1 MTFCEQTPRLPS
13 VRQYAE
19 PRPRSCALVSNVYL
33 LLDYGDFTDNTA
45 DSKSAPYV
53 QLLSTTNPAEA
64 HADFVATRLNGKDST
79 NSTSTHHS
87 TSTSSGSGSNGFFQ
101 KYRIPIFAAAAVAG
115 ISALTGAVLLVKRR
129 RRPVY
134 RPLYD
139 PAPVGDMPLH
149 HVAGYGGP
157 APYSDPW
164 TSRT

>member
-1 MTFCEQTPRLPS
+1 M
-13 VRQYAE
+13 YI
-19 PRPRSCALVSNVYL
+19 
-33 LLDYGDFTDNTA
+33 LLDYGDFTDDTA
-45 DSKSAPYV
+45 SSKSSPYV
-53 QLLSTTNPAEA
+53 QLLSTTNPAAA
-64 HADFVATRLNGKDST
+64 HADFVATRLNGQDTT
-79 NSTSTHHS
+79 NPQHHGTNTST
-87 TSTSSGSGSNGFFQ
+87 GSGNQGFFQ

-115 ISALTGAVLLVKRR
+115 VLALTGAVLLVGRR